1 MGVTNSKRI
10 YEEGKDDAPKSGAES
25 GKDEGA
31 ASEDKGA
38 PEEKGPEAKE
48 EPAGG
53 IDRTEADKW
62 KPFFKDVLKLSQAK
76 DKIKTLILDEKAS
89 KDIYGKKGIIISKND
104 VTDFTNGEKE
114 YIADLVLFL
123 KDGIPNK
130 KGEPP
135 LKFDKEKA
143 EPLTTGPQADNNGKQ
158 IRNLKPDTDFKV
170 LDKDYMDPIISATK
184 LALKHKKFLKVLQE
198 YILKTDT
205 FKKAHKDEFIED
217 KKEDVKKGD
226 KTVAD
231 AVEEN
236 DNKKEVSAKEG
247 EGEGAAKEGAAK
259 EGEAKEGEGEAKEG
273 GDGGYDSDGSSNYSG
288 GSSNLSFS
296 SDSDTSSS
304 SISMDAG
311 SMTEIASMTGG
322 GSITESGGGIVPN
335 MLLTNKQIRKNKGK
349 ADYKKFKKETRANF
363 DEKTKQFFNDTTA
376 VDTFMEDNETDLLAL
391 MYYQTGVP
399 LKWIDKSKK
408 DEKKKV
414 ADALL
419 KAITEYKPPEAPPA
433 EGEKKTEE
441 GAADGAAAP
450 PAADGDKDKDKE
462 GAAAPPADGDK
473 DKKPDAAAEGGG
485 AEILAAEIE
494 KLSAKIQGLTG
505 ASSLTDAVAD
515 AMQSQTGGGGSSKKH
530 SKKDKKKRKTNK
542 KGSKKINININ
553 LGKKNTISDSD
564 CSSSSSSSDTSSSSS
579 DSSSSSSD
587 SETSSSSSESDSS
600 HREKK
605 KRRRRNKKKSK
616 RKSK

>member
-1 MGVTNSKRI
+1 MGVANSKRI

-62 KPFFKDVLKLSQAK
+62 KPFFKDVLKLSQVK

-205 FKKAHKDEFIED
+205 FKKAHKDEFIKD

-247 EGEGAAKEGAAK
+247 EGEGEGA
-259 EGEAKEGEGEAKEG
+259 AKEG

-288 GSSNLSFS
+288 SSSNYSGGGSSSNISFS
-296 SDSDTSSS
+296 SDSDDTSSNS
-304 SISMDAG
+304 SMDAG
-311 SMTEIASMTGG
+311 SITEIASMTAGG
-322 GSITESGGGIVPN
+322 SSITESGGGIVPN

-376 VDTFMEDNETDLLAL
+376 LDTFMEDNETDLLAL

-419 KAITEYKPPEAPPA
+419 KAITEYKPPEPSATEGAPA
-433 EGEKKTEE
+433 TEGEKKPGEE
-441 GAADGAAAP
+441 GAAAT
-450 PAADGDKDKDKE
+450 
-462 GAAAPPADGDK
+462 PPADGDK
-473 DKKPDAAAEGGG
+473 DKKPAGEEKTDTPPGAEGGG
-485 AEILAAEIE
+485 AELLAAEIE

-530 SKKDKKKRKTNK
+530 SKKSKKKRKTNK

-564 CSSSSSSSDTSSSSS
+564 CSSSSDSDSSSSSSSSSS
-579 DSSSSSSD
+579 DSSSD
-587 SETSSSSSESDSS
+587 SESSSSSSESDSS
-600 HREKK
+600 QREKK